1 MKKTLSR
8 LLSIFLIL
16 ALVLTCFPAGF
27 GSVPRAYASS
37 GGGLHQV
44 GCTRDGFTGTYVLM
58 YDGPVLLSRIL
69 MGVGL
74 KGKTVTADPAFSPS
88 TGIAATPDG
97 SDWKVSYSGTPD
109 AAWSC
114 DMTVICG
121 SDTYVI
127 HLAKLNDASQA
138 KSGTWANKEAVP
150 ITMKWVYQEGV
161 LTLSP
166 EDPSQKG
173 ELSKRGE
180 SDDFGLDKSA
190 GTNTSANG
198 KDWIPEVP
206 WKYWIDDITE
216 VRIEAGVTTIGQQ
229 VFRRH
234 RALETVTVNGN
245 DLTKIRKDAFNGC
258 SALKT
263 LDLRNCTSLTDVG
276 QNVSEVEAPFYNSGL
291 ETILLSPALTEL
303 TVSLLHWHGSKLTRV
318 NFSELVNIT
327 SIGDEAF
334 RKDDNY
340 DDYIRNIDD
349 SKLNLDVHTK
359 LVTIGKNAFR
369 NQKGLNPNLVIA
381 SPVLTKID
389 EGAFSAYQSQYGVL
403 VSVDLSACSKLERI
417 CSDASNPKSPAFL
430 NQAKLKSIIFPN
442 AFTWIDKTAFTGCTQ
457 YSLDDVDIAYCVGG
471 NGALYNVKGDGSA
484 VRIKNNTAGD
494 ALDTLYWIPT
504 AKGSDLAASSVTL
517 SYTGT
522 EQELVNAPS
531 LRPETGSYAIS
542 YTLDG
547 SSVSGTPKAKDS
559 GTYAVGYTV
568 KLPDGTTTK
577 SGTITVT
584 IAAPKTITS
593 GMLSLDKASY
603 EYDGS
608 PHAPVLTVKDGE
620 TILTADT
627 DYTVASA
634 GASGTDVGTYT
645 ITVTGAGGYTG
656 TATTGWSIADTTKP
670 SVTGAADGA
679 TYSASV
685 NFTVTDLRLSTVTLQ
700 KDSGTPQSL
709 TVSGG
714 KATASV
720 SETGVYKIVAKDQSD
735 NTTTLTFTVD
745 IRKSLTG
752 CLLPLDPTSFE
763 YDGNTHAPVLT
774 VMDGSYELVK
784 DTDYKIDTASTMT
797 ATDVGNYTITIIGI
811 GNYGGRES
819 CSWCI
824 VDTTVPEIIGVTDNA
839 AYNAG
844 VSFTVTDLRLSTVTL
859 QKDSGTPEPLTVSGG
874 EASGS
879 VSENGTY
886 ELVAA
891 DASGN
896 ETSLTFTV
904 DIKNEITSS
913 MLALDEDLF
922 EYDGASHTP
931 ALTVKNGAT
940 VLIKDTD
947 YTVDAASETSAQD
960 VGTYTISVTGK
971 GAYTSG
977 AAITWRIA
985 DTTKPAVTGVSS
997 GTEYSA
1003 DVNFTVSDL
1012 LLESVTL
1019 QKDSGTPQSLTVSGG
1034 VASGSVSED
1043 GVYTLTAKDTS
1054 GNMTIVTFTINVPVP
1069 VVTQAETPVFDPA
1082 GGTRFRGSLQVT
1094 ISCATVGAVIRY
1106 TTDGTDPDASSGTVY
1121 TSGSAITL
1129 TRSTT
1134 LKAIAT
1140 ADGYTDSEIASATY
1154 TRRSTRRTEEE
1165 VIPDDGPPLA
1175 SIFPF
1180 VDVPE
1185 TAYYRKAVE
1194 WALENGVTG
1203 GTTPTTFSPSQD
1215 ATRAETVTFL
1225 WAAAGAPEPE
1235 TADSPFRDVA
1245 SADYYRKAVLWAYEK
1260 GITAGV
1266 SADEF
1271 GAERPVTR
1279 GQVITF
1285 LWAAAGRPEPGTAE
1299 NPFKDVAEADYCYKA
1314 VLWAYQKGIT
1324 AGTGEATFSPD
1335 TECPREQIVTFLYLY
1350 YGK

>member
-27 GSVPRAYASS
+27 GPVPRAYASS

-114 DMTVICG
+114 DMTIICG

-138 KSGTWANKEAVP
+138 KSGTWANKETVP

-263 LDLRNCTSLTDVG
+263 LDLRNCASLTDIG
-276 QNVSEVEAPFYNSGL
+276 QNVSETEAPFYNSGL
-291 ETILLSPALTEL
+291 ETILLPSATTALTK
-303 TVSLLHWHGSKLTRV
+303 SLLHWHGSQLKQV
-318 NFSELVNIT
+318 NLSDLVNLT
-327 SIGDEAF
+327 SIEEEAL
-334 RKDDNY
+334 KKEDTSPS
-340 DDYIRNIDD
+340 ITD
-349 SKLNLDVHTK
+349 SAVAGGLNLDK
-359 LVTIGKNAFR
+359 QLALESIGKNAFR
-369 NQKGLNPNLVIA
+369 NQTGLNKNLTIA
-381 SPVLTKID
+381 SPVLKTIA
-389 EGAFSAYQSQYGVL
+389 EGAFSSWDKNHGL
-403 VSVDLSACSKLERI
+403 LESVDLSACAALETVGK
-417 CSDASNPKSPAFL
+417 DAFL
-430 NQAKLKSIIFPN
+430 YQIKLASVKFPN
-442 AFTWIDKTAFTGCTQ
+442 AFAWINKDAFRNCTVLGLTTA
-457 YSLDDVDIAYCVGG
+457 SIAYCVGG
-471 NGALYNVKGDGSA
+471 NGALYNVNADGSA
-484 VRIKNNTAGD
+484 TKVLNEGD
-494 ALDTLYWIPT
+494 ATLYWIPT
-504 AKGSDLAASSVTL
+504 AKGSDPLAATVTIPY
-517 SYTGT
+517 SGS
-522 EQELVNAPS
+522 EQELINVPS

-547 SSVSGTPKAKDS
+547 SAVSGIPKAKDS
-559 GTYAVGYTV
+559 GTYKVGYIVT
-568 KLPDGTTTK
+568 LPDGTTSKT
-577 SGTITVT
+577 GTITV
-584 IAAPKTITS
+584 KIT
-593 GMLSLDKASY
+593 
-603 EYDGS
+603 
-608 PHAPVLTVKDGE
+608 P
-620 TILTADT
+620 
-627 DYTVASA
+627 
-634 GASGTDVGTYT
+634 
-645 ITVTGAGGYTG
+645 
-656 TATTGWSIADTTKP
+656 
-670 SVTGAADGA
+670 
-679 TYSASV
+679 
-685 NFTVTDLRLSTVTLQ
+685 
-700 KDSGTPQSL
+700 
-709 TVSGG
+709 
-714 KATASV
+714 
-720 SETGVYKIVAKDQSD
+720 
-735 NTTTLTFTVD
+735 
-745 IRKSLTG
+745 KSLTDVDFS
-752 CLLPLDPTSFE
+752 LDSTSFE

-774 VMDGSYELVK
+774 VKDEPYELVK
-784 DTDYKIDTASTMT
+784 DTDYKIDTASTTT
-797 ATDVGNYTITIIGI
+797 ATDVGNYTITVIGI
-811 GNYGGRES
+811 GNYKDDQTR
-819 CSWCI
+819 SWCI
-824 VDTTVPEIIGVTDNA
+824 VDTTVPEITGVTDNA
-839 AYNAG
+839 AYNAA
-844 VSFTVTDLRLSTVTL
+844 VSFTATDLRLSSVTL
-859 QKDSGTPEPLTVSGG
+859 QKDSGTPESLTVSGG

-922 EYDGASHTP
+922 EYDGVSHTP
-931 ALTVKNGAT
+931 ALTVKDGST
-940 VLIKDTD
+940 VLAIDTD

-960 VGTYTISVTGK
+960 VGTYTISVTGM

-1106 TTDGTDPDASSGTVY
+1106 TTDGTDPSASNGTAY

-1129 TRSTT
+1129 TRTT
-1134 LKAIAT
+1134 MLKAIA
-1140 ADGYTDSEIASATY
+1140 AAPGYTDSDIASATY

-1299 NPFKDVAEADYCYKA
+1299 NPFKDVAETDYCYKA

>member
-27 GSVPRAYASS
+27 GPVPRAYASS

-109 AAWSC
+109 ASWSC
-114 DMTVICG
+114 DMTVVCG

-138 KSGTWANKEAVP
+138 KSGTWANKETVP

-263 LDLRNCTSLTDVG
+263 LDLRNCASLTDIG
-276 QNVSEVEAPFYNSGL
+276 QNVSETEAPFYNSGL
-291 ETILLSPALTEL
+291 ETILLPPATTALTK
-303 TVSLLHWHGSKLTRV
+303 SLLHWHGSQLKQV
-318 NFSELVNIT
+318 NLSDLVNLT
-327 SIGDEAF
+327 SIEEEAL
-334 RKDDNY
+334 KKEDTSPS
-340 DDYIRNIDD
+340 ITD
-349 SKLNLDVHTK
+349 SAVAGGLNLDKH
-359 LVTIGKNAFR
+359 LALESIGKNAFR
-369 NQKGLNPNLVIA
+369 NQTGLNKNLTIA
-381 SPVLTKID
+381 SPVLKTIG
-389 EGAFSAYQSQYGVL
+389 EGAFSSWDKNHGLLESA
-403 VSVDLSACSKLERI
+403 DLSACAALETI
-417 CSDASNPKSPAFL
+417 GKDAFL
-430 NQAKLKSIIFPN
+430 YQVNLTSIKLPN
-442 AFTWIDKTAFTGCTQ
+442 AFTWINKDAFRNCTALGLTAA
-457 YSLDDVDIAYCVGG
+457 SIAYCVGG
-471 NGALYNVKGDGSA
+471 NGALYNVNADGSA
-484 VRIKNNTAGD
+484 TKVLNEGD
-494 ALDTLYWIPT
+494 ATLYWIPT
-504 AKGSDLAASSVTL
+504 AKGSDPLAATVTIPY
-517 SYTGT
+517 SGS
-522 EQELVNAPS
+522 EQELINVPS

-547 SSVSGTPKAKDS
+547 SAVSGIPKAKDS
-559 GTYAVGYTV
+559 GTYKVGYIVT
-568 KLPDGTTTK
+568 LPDGTTSKT
-577 SGTITVT
+577 GTITVKIT
-584 IAAPKTITS
+584 PK
-593 GMLSLDKASY
+593 SL
-603 EYDGS
+603 
-608 PHAPVLTVKDGE
+608 
-620 TILTADT
+620 
-627 DYTVASA
+627 
-634 GASGTDVGTYT
+634 TDVGF
-645 ITVTGAGGYTG
+645 
-656 TATTGWSIADTTKP
+656 S
-670 SVTGAADGA
+670 
-679 TYSASV
+679 
-685 NFTVTDLRLSTVTLQ
+685 L
-700 KDSGTPQSL
+700 DS
-709 TVSGG
+709 
-714 KATASV
+714 
-720 SETGVYKIVAKDQSD
+720 
-735 NTTTLTFTVD
+735 
-745 IRKSLTG
+745 
-752 CLLPLDPTSFE
+752 TSFE

-774 VMDGSYELVK
+774 VKDEPYELVK
-784 DTDYKIDTASTMT
+784 DTDYKIDTASTTT
-797 ATDVGNYTITIIGI
+797 ATDVGNYTITVIGI
-811 GNYGGRES
+811 GNYKDSQTR
-819 CSWCI
+819 SWCI
-824 VDTTVPEIIGVTDNA
+824 VDTTVPEITGVTDNA
-839 AYNAG
+839 AYNAAVSFTATDLRLSSVTLQKDSGTPESLTVSGGSASGSAVGNGTYTLTATDYSGNTTTILFTVNIPEPKTIVSAMLSLDKDSFEYDSSVHTTVLTVKDGTTDLVEGTDYTVDTSSKVSGTDVGTYTVSVTGTGDYTGTATVSWNIIDTTKPEITGVVSGAEYTAG
-844 VSFTVTDLRLSTVTL
+844 VSFTATDLRLSTVTL
-859 QKDSGTPEPLTVSGG
+859 QKDSGTPESLTVSSGK
-874 EASGS
+874 ASGS
-879 VSENGTY
+879 VTENGTY
-886 ELVAA
+886 TIVAT
-891 DASGN
+891 DGSGN
-896 ETSLTFTV
+896 ETKLTFTV
-904 DIKNEITSS
+904 DIKNKITRS

-960 VGTYTISVTGK
+960 VGTYTISVTGM

-1106 TTDGTDPDASSGTVY
+1106 TTDGTDPSASNGTAY

-1129 TRSTT
+1129 TRTT
-1134 LKAIAT
+1134 MLKAIA
-1140 ADGYTDSEIASATY
+1140 AAPGYTDSDIASATY

-1235 TADSPFRDVA
+1235 TADSPFKDVA
-1245 SADYYRKAVLWAYEK
+1245 SEDYYRKAVLWAYEK

-1299 NPFKDVAEADYCYKA
+1299 NPFKDVAETDYCYKA